1 MAINHPPYTEND
13 DLNAWTEQVTTEINN
28 ATSPGFASRR
38 PAPSASSND
47 GAVGE
52 IRFDENY
59 IYVYVQPTSGN
70 AVWKR
75 ISLTTF

>member
-1 MAINHPPYTEND
+1 MAVNHPPYTED
-13 DLNAWTEQVTTEINN
+13 PDFNAWSTQVTEEINN

-38 PAPSASSND
+38 PAPAASSND

-52 IRFDENY
+52 IRFDADY

-75 ISLTTF
+75 IALTTF